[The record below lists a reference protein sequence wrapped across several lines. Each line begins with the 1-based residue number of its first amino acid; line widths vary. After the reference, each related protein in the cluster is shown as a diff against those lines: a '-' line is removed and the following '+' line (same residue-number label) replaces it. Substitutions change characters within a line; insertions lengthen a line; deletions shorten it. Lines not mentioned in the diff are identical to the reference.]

1 MALMVTRFFVK
12 TTLKRWV
19 KNIMNDHLNKILWLW
34 VPLIFLATQT
44 IIEIFASHEIRGAL
58 HSENGPHESL
68 QFLCAL
74 GALIIALRCL
84 FTTSPTDKP
93 YLFGWITCFVLGC
106 AYIAGE
112 EVSWGQHIFEWA
124 TPEFWSGV
132 NDQGETNLHNTTS
145 WLDQKPRLLL
155 LIGVVT
161 GGILIPLLKRFKPSA
176 LPKKFEIIYPPAIL
190 GLTATLAISANLIDK
205 VSEFFNDVPI
215 LSRGSEVEELYL
227 FYFVLLYLMILRR
240 RLAQH

>member
-1 MALMVTRFFVK
+1 
-12 TTLKRWV
+12 
-19 KNIMNDHLNKILWLW
+19 MNDHLNKIFWLW
-34 VPLIFLATQT
+34 IPITFLLIQT
-44 IIEIFASHEIRGAL
+44 AIEAFAPHELQGAL

-74 GALIIALRCL
+74 GGFLVALRCL
-84 FTTSPTDKP
+84 LSISPKHKP
-93 YLFGWITCFVLGC
+93 YLFAWVTCFVVSC

-132 NDQGETNLHNTTS
+132 NDQGETNLHNTSS
-145 WLDQKPRLLL
+145 WLDQKPRIIL

-161 GGILIPLLKRFKPSA
+161 GGLVIPLLKKFKPSA
-176 LPKKFEIIYPPAIL
+176 LPKKFEIIFPPAIL
-190 GLTATLAISANLIDK
+190 ALTAFIALGTNFIDK
-205 VSEFFNDVPI
+205 IWEFFTEVPL

-227 FYFVLLYLMILRR
+227 FYFVLLYLVILRR
-240 RLAQH
+240 RLAQDQR